1 MFGRENKKGQ
11 AIKIPERVIP
21 KNENPF
27 AHIEEAEMKKINE
40 KLVIIKSEEEKK
52 IGSWVK
58 IDSENCIIIV
68 G

>member
-1 MFGRENKKGQ
+1 METIKCNEKSFGKGTQKQIKKIFKQ
-11 AIKIPERVIP
+11 NVK
-21 KNENPF
+21 
-27 AHIEEAEMKKINE
+27 MKKINE
-40 KLVIIKSEEEKK
+40 KLVIIISEEEKK